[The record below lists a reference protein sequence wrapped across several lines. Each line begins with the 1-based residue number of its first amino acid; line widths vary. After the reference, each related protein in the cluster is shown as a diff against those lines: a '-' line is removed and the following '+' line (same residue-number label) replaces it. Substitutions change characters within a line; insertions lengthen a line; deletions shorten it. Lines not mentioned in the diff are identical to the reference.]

1 MSAWFRYF
9 KCGNGLNPATLDI
22 NGTVFVICANVPPP
36 EQQRSTLSD
45 GEIAA
50 AVLGSIVGAI
60 LLFILITK
68 LPQRIALQKF
78 KQSIETQQKVQTLHH
93 IAETGNAYRAMAPSS
108 NVVPLTP
115 EELARMKV

>member
-22 NGTVFVICANVPPP
+22 NGTMFVICANVPPP
-36 EQQRSTLSD
+36 EQLRSTLSD

-50 AVLGSIVGAI
+50 AVLGSIVGAM
-60 LLFILITK
+60 LLVLLIAK
-68 LPQRIALQKF
+68 LRQRIALQKF
-78 KQSIETQQKVQTLHH
+78 KQSIEMQQKVQTLHH
-93 IAETGNAYRAMAPSS
+93 IADTVNSYGSTASSS
-108 NVVPLTP
+108 NVLPLTP